1 VIVWRG
7 LHSSLLHLPAINL
20 RSNQFSLRLAFYMR
34 RIYNNLRCHQL
45 SGLGSVPRLSV
56 AVSVLCLL
64 AMSGGCATVSVY
76 EPSSAE
82 ISLTAEQS
90 ELHKAADAY
99 CEAARKKN
107 LATGEANL
115 GALAGILTGKTDD
128 KNAYWRK
135 IGADRSAPATVV
147 NRVRGDM
154 NDSAKGLTDLSRMAR
169 SMMGKTQ
176 PTKSDVNQFELALI
190 HAKQARDSFSDALM
204 EVNKR
209 SNREYQVALELTP
222 LDEALSTARAT
233 ADELAAARATE
244 DQPKSS

>member
-1 VIVWRG
+1 
-7 LHSSLLHLPAINL
+7 
-20 RSNQFSLRLAFYMR
+20 MR
-34 RIYNNLRCHQL
+34 RIYNTLRCHQL

-64 AMSGGCATVSVY
+64 AATGGCATVSVY

-82 ISLTAEQS
+82 ISLTTEQS
-90 ELHKAADAY
+90 ALHRAADTY
-99 CEAARKKN
+99 CEAARKKG
-107 LATGEANL
+107 LAAGEANL

-147 NRVRGDM
+147 TRVRADM
-154 NDSAKGLTDLSRMAR
+154 NDSARGLIDLNAMAR

-176 PTKSDVNQFELALI
+176 PTKSDVTQFELALI
-190 HAKQARDSFSDALM
+190 HARQARDSFSDALM

-222 LDEALSTARAT
+222 LDEALTTARRT
-233 ADELAAARATE
+233 ADELAAARTT
-244 DQPKSS
+244 DDLPKSS

>member
-20 RSNQFSLRLAFYMR
+20 RSNQFGRRLAFYMR
-34 RIYNNLRCHQL
+34 RIYNSIRCRQL

-56 AVSVLCLL
+56 AVSVLCFL
-64 AMSGGCATVSVY
+64 AASGGCATVSVY

-90 ELHKAADAY
+90 QLHKAADAY

-115 GALAGILTGKTDD
+115 GALAGMLTGKTDD

-147 NRVRGDM
+147 SRVRADM
-154 NDSAKGLTDLSRMAR
+154 NDSAKGLVDLNAMAR

-176 PTKSDVNQFELALI
+176 PTRSDVTQFELAVI
-190 HAKQARDSFSDALM
+190 HAKQARDSFSDAFM

-222 LDEALSTARAT
+222 LDEALARARTT
-233 ADELAAARATE
+233 ADELAAARALE
-244 DQPKSS
+244 NASKPS

>member
-1 VIVWRG
+1 
-7 LHSSLLHLPAINL
+7 
-20 RSNQFSLRLAFYMR
+20 MR
-34 RIYNNLRCHQL
+34 PIYNSIRCHQL

-56 AVSVLCLL
+56 AVSVLCFLV
-64 AMSGGCATVSVY
+64 ASGGCATVSVY

-99 CEAARKKN
+99 CEAARKKS

-147 NRVRGDM
+147 SRVRADM
-154 NDSAKGLTDLSRMAR
+154 NDSAKGLSDLNAMAR
-169 SMMGKTQ
+169 AMMRKTE
-176 PTKSDVNQFELALI
+176 PTKSDVTQFELAVI

-222 LDEALSTARAT
+222 LDEALASARTT
-233 ADELAAARATE
+233 ADELASARALE
-244 DQPKSS
+244 DAPKSS

>member
-1 VIVWRG
+1 
-7 LHSSLLHLPAINL
+7 
-20 RSNQFSLRLAFYMR
+20 MR
-34 RIYNNLRCHQL
+34 RIYNTLRCRQL

-56 AVSVLCLL
+56 AVSVLCFL
-64 AMSGGCATVSVY
+64 AASGGCATVSVY

-99 CEAARKKN
+99 CEAARKKS

-128 KNAYWRK
+128 RNAYWRK

-147 NRVRGDM
+147 SRVRADM
-154 NDSAKGLTDLSRMAR
+154 NDSAKGLIDLSTMAQ

-176 PTKSDVNQFELALI
+176 PTKSDVTQFELAVI

-222 LDEALSTARAT
+222 LDEALARARTT
-233 ADELAAARATE
+233 ADELASARAL
-244 DQPKSS
+244 DDAPKSS

>member
-1 VIVWRG
+1 
-7 LHSSLLHLPAINL
+7 
-20 RSNQFSLRLAFYMR
+20 M
-34 RIYNNLRCHQL
+34 
-45 SGLGSVPRLSV
+45 
-56 AVSVLCLL
+56 LCLL

>member
-1 VIVWRG
+1 
-7 LHSSLLHLPAINL
+7 
-20 RSNQFSLRLAFYMR
+20 MR
-34 RIYNNLRCHQL
+34 RIYNSLRCRQL
-45 SGLGSVPRLSV
+45 SGLSSVPRLSV
-56 AVSVLCLL
+56 AVSVLSLL
-64 AMSGGCATVSVY
+64 AVSGGCATVSVY
-76 EPSSAE
+76 EPTSAE

-90 ELHKAADAY
+90 RLHKAADAY

-115 GALAGILTGKTDD
+115 GSLAGMLTGKTDD

-147 NRVRGDM
+147 SRVRADM
-154 NDSAKGLTDLSRMAR
+154 NDSAKGLSELDKLAR
-169 SMMGKTQ
+169 SMMGQTQ
-176 PTKSDVNQFELALI
+176 PTKSDVTQFELAVI

-222 LDEALSTARAT
+222 LDEALASARTT
-233 ADELAAARATE
+233 ADELAASRAME
-244 DQPKSS
+244 DTPKSS

>member
-1 VIVWRG
+1 
-7 LHSSLLHLPAINL
+7 
-20 RSNQFSLRLAFYMR
+20 M
-34 RIYNNLRCHQL
+34 
-45 SGLGSVPRLSV
+45 PRLSV
-56 AVSVLCLL
+56 AVSVLCFL
-64 AMSGGCATVSVY
+64 AASGGCATVSVY

-99 CEAARKKN
+99 CEAARKKS

-128 KNAYWRK
+128 RNAYWRK

-147 NRVRGDM
+147 SRVRADM
-154 NDSAKGLTDLSRMAR
+154 NDSAKGLIDLSTMAQ

-176 PTKSDVNQFELALI
+176 PTKSDVTQFELAVI

-222 LDEALSTARAT
+222 LDEALARARTT
-233 ADELAAARATE
+233 ADELASARAL
-244 DQPKSS
+244 DDAPKSS

>member
-1 VIVWRG
+1 
-7 LHSSLLHLPAINL
+7 
-20 RSNQFSLRLAFYMR
+20 MR
-34 RIYNNLRCHQL
+34 RIYNTLKCHQL

-56 AVSVLCLL
+56 AVSVLSLL
-64 AMSGGCATVSVY
+64 ALSGGCATVSVL

-82 ISLTAEQS
+82 ISLTQEQS

-107 LATGEANL
+107 LATGEASL
-115 GALAGILTGKTDD
+115 GALAGMLTGKTDD

-147 NRVRGDM
+147 NRVRSDM
-154 NDSAKGLTDLSRMAR
+154 NDSARGLVDLNGMAR
-169 SMMGKTQ
+169 SMMKKTQ

-209 SNREYQVALELTP
+209 SNREYQVALELSP
-222 LDEALSTARAT
+222 LDEALAKARST
-233 ADELAAARATE
+233 ADELAAARSTE
-244 DQPKSS
+244 DLPRSS

>member
-1 VIVWRG
+1 
-7 LHSSLLHLPAINL
+7 
-20 RSNQFSLRLAFYMR
+20 MR
-34 RIYNNLRCHQL
+34 RIYNSLRCRQL

-56 AVSVLCLL
+56 AVSVLCFL
-64 AMSGGCATVSVY
+64 AASGGCATVSVY

-99 CEAARKKN
+99 CEAARKKS

-128 KNAYWRK
+128 RNAYWRK

-147 NRVRGDM
+147 SRVRADM
-154 NDSAKGLTDLSRMAR
+154 NDSAKGLIDLSTMAQ

-176 PTKSDVNQFELALI
+176 PTKSDVTQFELAVI

-222 LDEALSTARAT
+222 LDEALARARTT
-233 ADELAAARATE
+233 ADELASARAL
-244 DQPKSS
+244 DDAPKSS